1 MCACTIIIISS
12 SCKRVTAQSA
22 VAQSIYLNNVVVEFT
37 RFAVGRSVGRLFSIP
52 NKKSKSKKKQKQ
64 NKDIVNQS
72 GDVAEMTNNNRRR
85 ENRNN
90 LCVYMQN
97 DPKKAKKIK

>member
-22 VAQSIYLNNVVVEFT
+22 VAQNIYLNNVVVEFT

-52 NKKSKSKKKQKQ
+52 NKNLKVKKQ